1 MKNVKHA
8 KCVKCGKI
16 YDATPNL
23 TNCSCGGI
31 LDIIYDYDYIK
42 TVLTKEKLAARQ
54 DNSMWRYRE
63 LLPVE
68 ETTQAPPLRVGW
80 SPLYEAKNLASQLGI
95 KKLYVKDDGL
105 NPTASLKDR
114 ASSMAVAKATEA
126 GAKVIACSSTGN
138 AASSLAG
145 NAAAAGL
152 KTYIFVPSRAP
163 KGKVAQLMTFGATVI
178 SVQGSYEETFEL
190 SKQAIEKWGWY
201 NRNAAINPYLSEGK
215 KTVGLEIMEQLNWEV
230 PDYIAISVGDGCTIT
245 GLWKGLKDLY
255 AIGFIDKLP
264 RLISAQ
270 AEGCCPLN
278 RAIETGEEWRPMEEN
293 TLADSIAVGVPR
305 NADKALMAIRES
317 NGLVVNVS
325 DAEIMAAQKLL
336 GRTCGVFGEP
346 AGVTGAAGLKKLCE
360 QGKIPA
366 DATVVSVV
374 TGNGLKDV
382 ANAIAAC
389 GEPISIPGDMELLLK
404 AFADNGIVVE

>member
-16 YDATPNL
+16 YEATPNL
-23 TNCSCGGI
+23 TNCACGGI

-42 TVLTKEKLAARQ
+42 ANLTKAALTARQ

-68 ETTQAPPLRVGW
+68 ETTEAPPLRVGW
-80 SPLYEAKNLASQLGI
+80 SPLYEAKNLAAQLGI
-95 KKLYVKDDGL
+95 KKLWVKDDGL

-114 ASSMAVAKATEA
+114 ASSMAVAKAIEA
-126 GAKVIACSSTGN
+126 GAKMIACSSTGN

-190 SKQAIEKWGWY
+190 SKAAIDKWGWY

-215 KTVGLEIMEQLNWEV
+215 KTVGLEIMEQLGWEV
-230 PDYIAISVGDGCTIT
+230 PDYIAISVGDGCTIA

-255 AIGFIDKLP
+255 AIGFIDRLP

-278 RAIETGEEWRPMEEN
+278 RAIESGEDWRPMEEN

-325 DAEIMAAQKLL
+325 DGEIMAAQKLL

-389 GEPISIPGDMELLLK
+389 GEPISIPGDMDLLLK
-404 AFADNGIVVE
+404 AFAENGIVVE